1 MNKLLKYRKKLNLTQ
16 EELAEKAGVSARTI
30 QRIEK
35 GTEPK
40 GHTLKALAKALEINE
55 SNLKESK
62 QEAKAMVDN
71 VDHETIKWINLSSL
85 PFVFVPLASIALP
98 LAIMFVKKQFNPI
111 TKQIISLQ
119 ILWFVVSVV
128 LFFLIALFVK
138 NGVLVPFLCSTV
150 LLNVFVI
157 LRNAAA
163 LDKNKRLH
171 IKLNFNLI

>member
-16 EELAEKAGVSARTI
+16 EELAKKAGVSTRTI

-55 SNLKESK
+55 NNLKTSK
-62 QEAKAMVDN
+62 QEAKTDN
-71 VDHETIKWINLSSL
+71 VNHETIKWINLSSL

-98 LAIMFVKKQFNPI
+98 LTIMFVKKQFNPI

-119 ILWFVVSVV
+119 ILWFVISVV

-138 NGVLVPFLCSTV
+138 NGVLIPFLCSTV
-150 LLNVFVI
+150 LLNIFVI

-171 IKLNFNLI
+171 IKLNFSII

>member
-1 MNKLLKYRKKLNLTQ
+1 MNELLKYRKKLNLTQ
-16 EELAEKAGVSARTI
+16 EELAQKAGVSTRTI

-55 SNLKESK
+55 NNLKECK
-62 QEAKAMVDN
+62 QEAKVDN
-71 VDHETIKWINLSSL
+71 VNHETIKWINLSSL

-98 LAIMFVKKQFNPI
+98 LAIMYVKKQFNPI

-119 ILWFVVSVV
+119 ILWFVISVV

-163 LDKNKRLH
+163 LDKNKKLH
-171 IKLNFNLI
+171 IKLNFSII